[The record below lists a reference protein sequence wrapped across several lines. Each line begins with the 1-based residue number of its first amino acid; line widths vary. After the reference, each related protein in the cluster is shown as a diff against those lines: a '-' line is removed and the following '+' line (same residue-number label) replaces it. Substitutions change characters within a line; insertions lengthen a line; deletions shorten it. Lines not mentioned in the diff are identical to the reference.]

1 MPSPGKSTDI
11 ANMTSPIFFFFVLKT
26 TVAKISVKRKKKEK
40 KRPGTDIVKCT
51 TILKMLRFSLL
62 AKHGIQST
70 ILVQDPEDWK
80 SIGII
85 GVDVGTLKRDL
96 DDVRERFPEFSF
108 AVEEKRSQLYTNHW
122 S

>member
-1 MPSPGKSTDI
+1 
-11 ANMTSPIFFFFVLKT
+11 
-26 TVAKISVKRKKKEK
+26 
-40 KRPGTDIVKCT
+40 
-51 TILKMLRFSLL
+51 MLRFSLL

-96 DDVRERFPEFSF
+96 DVVRERFPEFSF
-108 AVEEKRSQLYTNHW
+108 AVEEKRSQLYTNHQ

>member
-1 MPSPGKSTDI
+1 
-11 ANMTSPIFFFFVLKT
+11 
-26 TVAKISVKRKKKEK
+26 
-40 KRPGTDIVKCT
+40 
-51 TILKMLRFSLL
+51 MLRFSLL

-70 ILVQDPEDWK
+70 ILVQDPENWK

-85 GVDVGTLKRDL
+85 GVNVGTLKQDL

>member
-1 MPSPGKSTDI
+1 
-11 ANMTSPIFFFFVLKT
+11 
-26 TVAKISVKRKKKEK
+26 
-40 KRPGTDIVKCT
+40 
-51 TILKMLRFSLL
+51 MLRFSLL

-70 ILVQDPEDWK
+70 ILVQDPENWK

-85 GVDVGTLKRDL
+85 GVNVVGTLKRDL

-108 AVEEKRSQLYTNHW
+108 AVEEKRSQLYTNHR

>member
-1 MPSPGKSTDI
+1 
-11 ANMTSPIFFFFVLKT
+11 
-26 TVAKISVKRKKKEK
+26 
-40 KRPGTDIVKCT
+40 
-51 TILKMLRFSLL
+51 MLRFSLL

-70 ILVQDPEDWK
+70 IFVQDPENWK

-85 GVDVGTLKRDL
+85 GVNVGTLKQDL

>member
-1 MPSPGKSTDI
+1 M
-11 ANMTSPIFFFFVLKT
+11 
-26 TVAKISVKRKKKEK
+26 
-40 KRPGTDIVKCT
+40 KCT

-70 ILVQDPEDWK
+70 ILVQDPENWK

-85 GVDVGTLKRDL
+85 GVNVGTLKQDL
-96 DDVRERFPEFSF
+96 DDVRVRFPEFSF
-108 AVEEKRSQLYTNHW
+108 EVEEKRSQLYTNHR

>member
-1 MPSPGKSTDI
+1 
-11 ANMTSPIFFFFVLKT
+11 
-26 TVAKISVKRKKKEK
+26 
-40 KRPGTDIVKCT
+40 
-51 TILKMLRFSLL
+51 MLRFSLL

-85 GVDVGTLKRDL
+85 GVNVGTLKRDL
-96 DDVRERFPEFSF
+96 DVVRERFPEFSF
-108 AVEEKRSQLYTNHW
+108 AVEEKRSQLYTNHR

>member
-1 MPSPGKSTDI
+1 
-11 ANMTSPIFFFFVLKT
+11 
-26 TVAKISVKRKKKEK
+26 
-40 KRPGTDIVKCT
+40 
-51 TILKMLRFSLL
+51 MLRFSLL

-70 ILVQDPEDWK
+70 ILVQDPENWK

-85 GVDVGTLKRDL
+85 GVNVVGTLKRDL

-108 AVEEKRSQLYTNHW
+108 AVEEKKSQLYTNHR

>member
-11 ANMTSPIFFFFVLKT
+11 ANMTSPIFFFFVFKT
-26 TVAKISVKRKKKEK
+26 TVAKISVKKKKKET

-108 AVEEKRSQLYTNHW
+108 AVEEKRSQLYTNHQ